1 MRNKNIWI
9 LIGLA
14 VLIALAGVLA
24 AVLPTRMAAPQ
35 ADAPALS
42 PAVTATPEATATQ
55 EPAAAPE
62 ATATQQPAAA
72 PEATATQQPAAAP
85 TATAAA
91 EATATPEA
99 AATEQ
104 PQVTPI
110 VAASQTKAYLLVT
123 VGGVVYRPLPLTEEG
138 EYTLTQEN
146 GAQNVIHVTADS
158 VNMQSSTCDNQD
170 CVMQGTVSL
179 ENMEDRLLGNMIVCL
194 PNQVTLELYTA
205 EEMTRLLSGE

>member
-55 EPAAAPE
+55 EPAATPE

-72 PEATATQQPAAAP
+72 PE
-85 TATAAA
+85 ATAAA

>member
-42 PAVTATPEATATQ
+42 PAVT
-55 EPAAAPE
+55 AAPE

>member
-55 EPAAAPE
+55 EPAATPE

-72 PEATATQQPAAAP
+72 PE
-85 TATAAA
+85 ATAAA

-205 EEMTRLLSGE
+205 EEMTHLLSGE

>member
-24 AVLPTRMAAPQ
+24 AVLPTRIAAPQ

-42 PAVTATPEATATQ
+42 PAVTAAPEATATQEPAATPEATATQ

-62 ATATQQPAAA
+62 
-72 PEATATQQPAAAP
+72 
-85 TATAAA
+85 ATAAA

>member
-55 EPAAAPE
+55 E
-62 ATATQQPAAA
+62 PAAA

>member
-42 PAVTATPEATATQ
+42 PAVTAAPEATATQ

-62 ATATQQPAAA
+62 ATA
-72 PEATATQQPAAAP
+72 
-85 TATAAA
+85 AA
-91 EATATPEA
+91 EATATTEP

>member
-42 PAVTATPEATATQ
+42 PAVTAAPEATATQ

-72 PEATATQQPAAAP
+72 PEATA
-85 TATAAA
+85 AA

-110 VAASQTKAYLLVT
+110 VATSQTKAYLLVT

>member
-42 PAVTATPEATATQ
+42 PAVTAAPEATATQ
-55 EPAAAPE
+55 EPAATPE

-72 PEATATQQPAAAP
+72 PE
-85 TATAAA
+85 ATAAA